1 MNKKEMID
9 SLPKGLQKELVRHM
23 YAQEIGSKVPL
34 FYYLQQHENLQ
45 SEVGK
50 NPANLTSKFVASF
63 LNDVFINFHYKMY
76 SAEGKKSREFAHNLV
91 YSIQHWQATDL

>member
-1 MNKKEMID
+1 MID

-50 NPANLTSKFVASF
+50 NPANLTSKFVESF

-76 SAEGKKSREFAHNLV
+76 SEGKKSREFAHNLV
-91 YSIQHWQATDL
+91 YSIQHWQTTDL